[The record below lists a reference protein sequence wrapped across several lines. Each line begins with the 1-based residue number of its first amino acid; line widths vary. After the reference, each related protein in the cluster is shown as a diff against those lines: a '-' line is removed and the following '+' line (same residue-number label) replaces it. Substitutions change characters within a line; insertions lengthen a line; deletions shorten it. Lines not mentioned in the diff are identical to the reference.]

1 MISTF
6 AKISS
11 EQLCKILN
19 ISDLRALQTTTDF
32 PKPLFNEGDL
42 LFDKK
47 EVAKYFNLDNIDEP
61 FITLK
66 EAAEYIGLPDSRI
79 LSLTKNDE
87 IPSYRLKSTKGSG
100 YLFRKSEL
108 EFLKEIQ
115 IEGNINFVNYFSGT
129 EVLRNLFKAY
139 IEGNFKNHCTI
150 REYDVFMMHFFGRW
164 SLEKIGEEFDLT
176 RNRVNQIYQR
186 TIRRIY
192 NRVNIESKS
201 NLLEL
206 ERKIIHKDI
215 EIKFLKGLLE
225 KNNPEQ
231 YQTLNYDSMEIKSL
245 EEIYLSFFK
254 KDIYNEDLSV
264 RALNSLKHINIIT
277 IYNLITL
284 FGSHSNDQKNLH
296 NQRNVGKKTAD
307 EVIEYIKI
315 KELEI
320 QKLTGISCEDFMN
333 KKSDNEKYI
342 FLFNQIHEKIKSNK
356 FHII

>member
-6 AKISS
+6 AKITS

-19 ISDLRALQTTTDF
+19 ISDLRALQTTADF

-66 EAAEYIGLPDSRI
+66 EAADYVGLPDSRI

-87 IPSYRLKSTKGSG
+87 IPSYRLKSSKGSG

-108 EFLKEIQ
+108 DFLKEIQ
-115 IEGNINFVNYFSGT
+115 IEGNTNFVNYFTGT
-129 EVLRNLFKAY
+129 EVIRKIFKYY
-139 IEGNFKNHCTI
+139 IEGNFKNHATV
-150 REYDVFMMHFFGRW
+150 REYDIFMMHFFGRW
-164 SLEKIGEEFDLT
+164 SLEKIAEEFDLT
-176 RNRVNQIYQR
+176 RVRVNQIYQK
-186 TIRRIY
+186 TIKRIY
-192 NRVNIESKS
+192 NRVRIESKS

-225 KNNPEQ
+225 KNNPEK
-231 YQTLNYDSMEIKSL
+231 YETLNYDSIEIKSL
-245 EEIYLSFFK
+245 EETYLSFFK

-264 RALNSLKHINIIT
+264 RALNSLKHIDVIT
-277 IYNLITL
+277 IYNLINL
-284 FGSHSNDQKNLH
+284 FGSHSSDQNNLH
-296 NQRNVGKKTAD
+296 KQRNVGKKTAD
-307 EVIEYIKI
+307 EIIEYIKI

-320 QKLTGISCEDFMN
+320 EKLTGISCEDFMN
-333 KKSDNEKYI
+333 KKSDNEKHI
-342 FLFNQIHEKIKSNK
+342 FLFNQVHEKINSNK
-356 FHII
+356 FHFI